1 MMMAGSGQKQPPSFV
16 PGGDGC
22 SSVSGRQK
30 SDFQKNSAAIDKN
43 DRVGGPLVRYFE
55 RGRYLGTPIFPIP
68 AAQIFSVT

>member
-43 DRVGGPLVRYFE
+43 DRVGRPLVRYFE
-55 RGRYLGTPIFPIP
+55 G
-68 AAQIFSVT
+68 AAISARPKFGVGHSH